1 MPQPPS
7 PTMRKRRL
15 GEELRKLREAS
26 GVAAEQ
32 AAAELDCS
40 VAKIR
45 HIEGGRNAPSKSD
58 LTVLCNLYGA
68 GADVHAVLEEIRK
81 SASKPGWWST
91 YRLPKWLQTYV
102 GAEADAHTVSNF
114 ELELIPGLLQTE
126 AYARALHEL
135 VGASDIGRKV
145 AARGKRQERL
155 TAEDDPLT
163 LHAIISEAALRR
175 LNGAEFGKQQFR
187 HLITMAERPNIH
199 LQVLPFSVGLHVS
212 LSGGF
217 VLLDFDPEVSMPAGY
232 LEYAAGG
239 QLVDDPVV
247 VGTLRERFATLR
259 EQAMSER
266 DSVDFIR
273 EWA

>member
-1 MPQPPS
+1 
-7 PTMRKRRL
+7 MRKRRL
-15 GEELRKLREAS
+15 GDELRKLRETS
-26 GVAAEQ
+26 DVAAEQ

-58 LTVLCNLYGA
+58 LTVLCKLYGA
-68 GADVHAVLEEIRK
+68 SDDVHAVLEEIRK

-135 VGASDIGRKV
+135 VGATDIGRKV
-145 AARGKRQERL
+145 AARAKRQERL
-155 TAEDDPLT
+155 TTDDPLT
-163 LHAIISEAALRR
+163 LHAVISEAALRR
-175 LNGAEFGKQQFR
+175 LNGADFGKEQFR
-187 HLITMAERPNIH
+187 HLIAMAERPNIH
-199 LQVLPFSVGLHVS
+199 LQVLPFSAGLHVS

-217 VLLDFDPEVSMPAGY
+217 VLLEFDPEVSLPAGY

-247 VGTLRERFATLR
+247 VRTLTERFATLQ
-259 EQAMSER
+259 EHAMSEH